1 MTTKLFIG
9 VDGGGTKSRLQI
21 QDEQGNLLGKATG
34 GMASIRIS
42 VNRSWESINN
52 ALKEAA
58 RQAQI
63 NLKSD
68 KYELYAGMG
77 LAGCEIKVKVQDFLK
92 RSHPFKKL
100 VLNSDGYCACLG
112 AHDCKDGGIIIIGT
126 GIVGFEVIGRD
137 IMQSSGW
144 GFPQGD
150 EGAGAWLGLEA
161 ARYTAQWLDGREEI
175 SPLLEAIYAKFN
187 NDWDY
192 FAEWTDAAEATEF
205 ATLVPLV
212 VEYVEKQDPHAIS
225 LIKRSAHEV
234 DRIFYAL
241 RKKAG
246 AHHERINYALFGGV
260 TQFVQPW
267 VCDELKSHLVP
278 RKYDATQGALF
289 MIEREVLGKH
299 IHPKQASPH
308 A

>member
-1 MTTKLFIG
+1 MATKLFIG

-21 QDEQGNLLGKATG
+21 QTEDGELLGKAVS

-42 VNRSWESINN
+42 VNHSWESINN

-63 NLKSD
+63 DLKSD
-68 KYELYAGMG
+68 RYALYAGMG
-77 LAGCEIKVKVQDFLK
+77 LAGCEIKTKVQDFL
-92 RSHPFKKL
+92 RRPHPFKKL

-112 AHDCKDGGIIIIGT
+112 AHNCKDGGIIIIGT
-126 GIVGFEVIGRD
+126 GIVGFELIGHD
-137 IMQSSGW
+137 VMQCSGW

-161 ARYTAQWLDGREEI
+161 ARYTAQWLDGREEK
-175 SPLLEAIYAKFN
+175 SPLLEAIYAHFN

-192 FAEWTDAAEATEF
+192 FAEWTDAAGATEF

-212 VEYVEKQDPHAIS
+212 VKHVDEKDPHAIT
-225 LIKRSAHEV
+225 LIKRSAAEV
-234 DRIFYAL
+234 DRIFHAL

-246 AHHERINYALFGGV
+246 DHHERIHYALFGGV
-260 TQFVQPW
+260 TTFVQPW
-267 VCDELKSHLVP
+267 LCDELKALLVP
-278 RKYDATQGALF
+278 RQYNATQGALF
-289 MIEREVLGKH
+289 MIQRAVLGRH
-299 IHPKQASPH
+299 VEPKTVIDH
-308 A
+308 D